1 MLAESDVQSIATFS
15 FISGN
20 DDYLVDREGKKR
32 FSSLSAHLADDFAK
46 EIIHANAQTV
56 SQVDSILQN
65 FTQSVQ
71 TLSLFGEEKV
81 VWLRGVNFLADTVTG
96 RAEGTKALVEK
107 LQATLTQL
115 DYSSIN
121 ILITAS
127 PVDKRTRGYKQLSAS
142 GTSLNIP
149 DSPESIISQE
159 CKALGVNITREAQ
172 EILVANL
179 NGNSRLITQE
189 INKLATFLGNESK
202 TIDAPL
208 VINLVPQFGEGDF
221 FEFSEAFFSLDL
233 QWTLDSINR
242 YFFSQKESRPLISSL
257 QNRLRILIQ
266 LRTLI
271 DSGSLSYSIDKPAL
285 DALAQTY
292 TLDLK
297 VKSSFN
303 IASQNPWYLSKLA
316 STARNIP
323 LRKLIDF
330 QQAILTAFEALL
342 IPSQSQE
349 SVMKNLVLKC
359 LT

>member
-1 MLAESDVQSIATFS
+1 MLAASEVQSTSTFS

-20 DDYLVDREGKKR
+20 DDYLVDREGKKQ
-32 FSSLSAHLADDFAK
+32 FNTFSAHIADDFSK
-46 EIIHANAQTV
+46 EIIHANVQTV
-56 SQVDSILQN
+56 SQVELILEN

-107 LQATLTQL
+107 LQDTLSQL
-115 DYSSIN
+115 EYASIN
-121 ILITAS
+121 VLITAS

-142 GTSLNIP
+142 GNSQIIP

-159 CKALGVNITREAQ
+159 CKTLGVNITREAQ
-172 EILVANL
+172 EILIANV
-179 NGNSRLITQE
+179 NGNSRLLTQE

-202 TIDAPL
+202 TIDPSL
-208 VINLVPQFGEGDF
+208 VISLVPQFGEGDF

-233 QWTLDSINR
+233 QWALDSIKR
-242 YFFSQKESRPLISSL
+242 YFFTQKESRPLISSL
-257 QNRLRILIQ
+257 QNRLRLLIQ

-271 DSGSLSYSIDKPAL
+271 DSGSLAYKIDNAAL
-285 DALAQTY
+285 MSLAKAY
-292 TLDLK
+292 NLDPK

-303 IASQNPWYLSKLA
+303 ITSQNPWYLSKLA
-316 STARNIP
+316 STARTIP

-330 QQAILTAFEALL
+330 QQASLSAFESLL
-342 IPSQSQE
+342 TPFQCQE
-349 SVMKNLVLKC
+349 TIMRNLVLKC